1 MSAEPPASSPPQ
13 DQGDSTQSTSTT
25 APSTIIGPAESEE
38 ASQPGTTTPS
48 DPLEVAK
55 KTPAT
60 VESEVS
66 PEKQSMEQEKP
77 RESVEKALRPSPTP
91 AASSSDNEDKDESA
105 ALVAT
110 TTDGY
115 YTSKYFI
122 GSMAAI
128 GLSAVAGI
136 GGFALAASIL
146 TIIDVDI
153 GPSASLNWVS
163 IVYLITQT
171 IGQLILGRLTDLF
184 GRRYFFFG
192 CSILALIG
200 SIVCATANNIDV
212 LIGGNTIMGLAS
224 AAQMSFPY
232 LVTEIVPIN
241 WRFYSMGY
249 VYTIAIPFTAIG
261 PVVSRS
267 FAATP
272 AGWRGIYYMFIAI
285 NIAAAAAFWLFY
297 YPPNFDIKHSRDKLT
312 KMQIIKDFDY
322 VGLILFSGGL
332 LIFLLGLQWGGQLH
346 PWNSSWVIAS
356 IVVGGVAV
364 IAFCFWEAYAP
375 IKEPLVPPHL
385 FRSWSWFASVMN
397 LSLGVSLVSVR
408 QTRLSSTKLPTYTTH
423 SITHST
429 LSGPLRSLRCML
441 MARVPVT
448 LPGFP
453 VPRAAHTSSVR
464 SQYSILSE
472 QSAMPKSKSLP

>member
-1 MSAEPPASSPPQ
+1 MSAGPPADNASQ
-13 DQGDSTQSTSTT
+13 VQSEPAQPTSTT
-25 APSTIIGPAESEE
+25 AGAATPNITDNGEAMDNAQTNLPDPASTTNE
-38 ASQPGTTTPS
+38 AP
-48 DPLEVAK
+48 VA
-55 KTPAT
+55 
-60 VESEVS
+60 S
-66 PEKQSMEQEKP
+66 PEHKIVEQEK
-77 RESVEKALRPSPTP
+77 RKKSVETPVPAASPTP
-91 AASSSDNEDKDESA
+91 AASSADNDDKDEST

-128 GLSAVAGI
+128 GLSAVSGI

-146 TIIDVDI
+146 TVINTDI
-153 GPSASLNWVS
+153 GPSPSLNWVS

-184 GRRYFFFG
+184 GRRHFFFG
-192 CSILALIG
+192 CSVLALIG
-200 SIVCATANNIDV
+200 SIVCATAKNVDV

-261 PVVSRS
+261 PVVAQSLNT
-267 FAATP
+267 TP
-272 AGWRGIYYMFIAI
+272 SGWRGIYYMFIAI
-285 NIAAAAAFWLFY
+285 NVAAAVTFWLFY

-322 VGLILFSGGL
+322 VGLVLFSGGL
-332 LIFLLGLQWGGQLH
+332 LVFLLGLQWGGGLH

-385 FRSWSWFASVMN
+385 LKSWSWFATVMN
-397 LSLGVSLVSVR
+397 LSLGVSLVSLNA
-408 QTRLSSTKLPTYTTH
+408 TMIGTGSGMLTKP
-423 SITHST
+423 
-429 LSGPLRSLRCML
+429 
-441 MARVPVT
+441 
-448 LPGFP
+448 
-453 VPRAAHTSSVR
+453 
-464 SQYSILSE
+464 
-472 QSAMPKSKSLP
+472 

>member
-1 MSAEPPASSPPQ
+1 MHSISTTTDAAAPNTADNGETGHNAQTSIPDPASTN
-13 DQGDSTQSTSTT
+13 D
-25 APSTIIGPAESEE
+25 ER
-38 ASQPGTTTPS
+38 
-48 DPLEVAK
+48 
-55 KTPAT
+55 PAT
-60 VESEVS
+60 MNNVKS
-66 PEKQSMEQEKP
+66 PEVDIVEQEK
-77 RESVEKALRPSPTP
+77 RKEAVETPVPAASPTP
-91 AASSSDNEDKDESA
+91 AASSADNDDKEDST
-105 ALVAT
+105 ALVARA
-110 TTDGY
+110 TDGY

-128 GLSAVAGI
+128 GLSAVSGI

-146 TIIDVDI
+146 TAINADI
-153 GPSASLNWVS
+153 GPSPNLDWVS

-184 GRRYFFFG
+184 GRRHFFFG
-192 CSILALIG
+192 CSVLALIG
-200 SIVCATANNIDV
+200 SIVCATAKNVDV

-261 PVVSRS
+261 PVVAQS
-267 FAATP
+267 FNTTAS
-272 AGWRGIYYMFIAI
+272 GWRGIYYMFIAI
-285 NIAAAAAFWLFY
+285 NVVAAATFWLFY

-322 VGLILFSGGL
+322 IGLVLFSGGL
-332 LIFLLGLQWGGQLH
+332 LVFLLGLQWGGNLH

-356 IVVGGVAV
+356 IVVGGIAV

-385 FRSWSWFASVMN
+385 MKSWSWFATVMN
-397 LSLGVSLVSVR
+397 LSLGVSLVSVDA
-408 QTRLSSTKLPTYTTH
+408 TVMCT
-423 SITHST
+423 
-429 LSGPLRSLRCML
+429 
-441 MARVPVT
+441 VP
-448 LPGFP
+448 
-453 VPRAAHTSSVR
+453 
-464 SQYSILSE
+464 Y
-472 QSAMPKSKSLP
+472 

>member
-1 MSAEPPASSPPQ
+1 MTSSPTE
-13 DQGDSTQSTSTT
+13 DGEARDATSTT
-25 APSTIIGPAESEE
+25 AANSAPASNE
-38 ASQPGTTTPS
+38 
-48 DPLEVAK
+48 
-55 KTPAT
+55 AT
-60 VESEVS
+60 VPAHTEAA
-66 PEKQSMEQEKP
+66 PEKEMVVEEKRP
-77 RESVEKALRPSPTP
+77 ESAETPVPAASPTP
-91 AASSSDNEDKDESA
+91 AASSADNDDKDDPT

-128 GLSAVAGI
+128 GLSAVSGI

-146 TIIDVDI
+146 TVINTDI
-153 GPSASLNWVS
+153 GPSANLNWVS

-184 GRRYFFFG
+184 GRRHFFFG

-200 SIVCATANNIDV
+200 SIVCATAKNVDV

-249 VYTIAIPFTAIG
+249 IYTIAIPFTAIG
-261 PVVSRS
+261 PVISQS
-267 FAATP
+267 FVVTP
-272 AGWRGIYYMFIAI
+272 SGWRGIYYMFIAI
-285 NIAAAAAFWLFY
+285 NVAAAAAFWLFY

-322 VGLILFSGGL
+322 VGLVLFSGGL
-332 LIFLLGLQWGGQLH
+332 LIFLLGLQWGGSLH
-346 PWNSSWVIAS
+346 PWNSSWVIAT
-356 IVVGGVAV
+356 IVIGGVAV

-375 IKEPLVPPHL
+375 IKEPLIPPHL
-385 FRSWSWFASVMN
+385 LKSWAWFATVMN
-397 LSLGVSLVSVR
+397 LSLGVSLVSLR
-408 QTRLSSTKLPTYTTH
+408 P
-423 SITHST
+423 IT
-429 LSGPLRSLRCML
+429 
-441 MARVPVT
+441 
-448 LPGFP
+448 
-453 VPRAAHTSSVR
+453 
-464 SQYSILSE
+464 
-472 QSAMPKSKSLP
+472 